1 MKKQESHWNFTIF
14 PHHVFKHV
22 VWTQPKHPLYV
33 GTPVL
38 PKGYPT
44 FCAKNQK
51 HRFCASC
58 SLVSDHIRFPPLV
71 SWGNLVISPDRA
83 VREGVSTARR
93 VSLVF
98 RVQFTLASPNPALP
112 C

>member
-1 MKKQESHWNFTIF
+1 M
-14 PHHVFKHV
+14 
-22 VWTQPKHPLYV
+22 

-38 PKGYPT
+38 PKGYPK

-51 HRFCASC
+51 HRFCAFC
-58 SLVSDHIRFPPLV
+58 SLVSDHLHFPLLV

-83 VREGVSTARR
+83 MGEGVSTAGR
-93 VSLVF
+93 VSLVL
-98 RVQFTLASPNPALP
+98 RVQTTLASPNPALP